1 MKHIIHSF
9 ILSFITHQNNIHLFI
24 HSSLTH
30 QNNNTQNLLEAVET
44 AKSDTRQASRT
55 TAAEATLRLA
65 LTQLTAE
72 KDQATAVAATQTRLV
87 QQLQDQLSQCKAKL
101 TRVTQEKFQLAR
113 EQRVAITVSQQVDH
127 NANAD
132 VEFYKTKVTHL
143 TGQLQALNT
152 TLLEKTR
159 QNQDMQRQLELSLS
173 RQAAAQRRAAV
184 TAAGKLQAND
194 KTEHDDDPFQDFPSF

>member
-1 MKHIIHSF
+1 M
-9 ILSFITHQNNIHLFI
+9 

-113 EQRVAITVSQQVDH
+113 EQRVAITVSQQVGH